1 MDGEFWT
8 YYMRPSDIPRLA
20 AEVSKAEAESF
31 TTSNRV
37 WRGIETYIKRGQLV
51 CGNMFGYDL
60 VKAVERRDNTLKIN
74 PVDGATVKLI
84 FEKYVKEGV
93 GSDLIATYLNVNKYP
108 TCNRKGE
115 WSASKVRR
123 VLMNEKYA
131 GLIMY
136 GKFKTV
142 DTRKKKKIATHIEPI
157 RETTYDKDGNILQ
170 EKNVIHG
177 NWEPLVDEE
186 IWWKAQEIRKK
197 RSAEFKNSPKGAI
210 VTGLRSSNDAY
221 ANKAYCCCGYTM
233 SPQYT
238 HAATEDR
245 FAQFRYKCRQQIN
258 AHTPAYRKKHGLPP
272 SDCNCNLPAV
282 TDVAMRLMSIK
293 VFEYLFTDIKDTID
307 DTVELIEQ
315 SRMQAKIIVDDNGS
329 TIDDLEATLER
340 LSNRLDK
347 YIDMY
352 SDGDLTKE
360 QYHSKKVS
368 TEEEIKHIKE
378 IINDKKLIIAKETKK
393 SLDIEAIKKRL
404 NTYVNLKG
412 YGVSDEMIEFF
423 VERIIRRPNNE
434 FVWELNLS
442 GEPCIPNKYKIVG
455 YSKEYERTLK
465 DDSNFNIIK
474 TFIISLDECKE
485 FCREKAQRQFKPA
498 YWNQIT
504 VKIAVI

>member
-1 MDGEFWT
+1 
-8 YYMRPSDIPRLA
+8 
-20 AEVSKAEAESF
+20 
-31 TTSNRV
+31 
-37 WRGIETYIKRGQLV
+37 
-51 CGNMFGYDL
+51 MFGYDL
-60 VKAVERRDNTLKIN
+60 VKAVERKDNTLKIN

-93 GSDLIATYLNVNKYP
+93 GTDLIATYLNVKKYP
-108 TCNRKGE
+108 TYNRKGE

-157 RETTYDKDGNILQ
+157 RETTYDAEGNILQ
-170 EKNVIHG
+170 ARNVIHG
-177 NWEPLVDEE
+177 TWEPLVDED
-186 IWWKAQEIRKK
+186 IWWKAQEIRKN

-238 HAATEDR
+238 HAATEDKP
-245 FAQFRYKCRQQIN
+245 AQFRYKCRQQIN

-272 SDCNCNLPAV
+272 SNCTCDMPAV
-282 TDVAMRLMSIK
+282 TDAAMRLMSIK
-293 VFEYLFTDIKDTID
+293 VFKYLFTDIRETID
-307 DTVELIEQ
+307 ETIELIEQ
-315 SRMQAKIIVDDNGS
+315 ANKQAKILVNNNDA
-329 TIDDLEATLER
+329 TINELEVTLDK
-340 LSNRLDK
+340 LNNRLDK
-347 YIDMY
+347 CIDMY
-352 SDGDLTKE
+352 TDGDLTKE
-360 QYHSKKVS
+360 QYRNKKAS

-378 IINDKKLIIAKETKK
+378 VINEKKLTIAKENKR
-393 SLDIEAIKKRL
+393 SLDIETIKKRL
-404 NTYVNLKG
+404 DTYVNLNG

-423 VERIIRRPNNE
+423 VERIIHRPNNE
-434 FVWELNLS
+434 YVWELNLS
-442 GEPCIPNKYKIVG
+442 GQPSTPNKYKIPK
-455 YSKEYERTLK
+455 YSKEYERLLK

-474 TFIISLDECKE
+474 TFVISLDECKE
-485 FCREKAQRQFKPA
+485 FCIEKAQRQFKPT

-504 VKIAVI
+504 VKIAVK